1 MDDFNNQTL
10 TKKQRRLLRK
20 QQREQERLSS
30 ISRKKIKKAV
40 FIFLPIVLI
49 AGGIMF
55 SWLSYSPLENQ
66 GTPKIEI
73 VQKEYD
79 AGTVSM
85 ADGVVKHIYEIKNT
99 GDGNLK
105 ISRIWTS
112 CMCTTAVLR
121 VGDKESPKFGMHDNP
136 AFWSQ
141 TIAPEQAG
149 FLEVEFDPAFHGPQ
163 GVGLAVR
170 AVYLSTNDP
179 ENKKAEVKLL
189 ANVIR

>member
-49 AGGIMF
+49 AGGIVF
-55 SWLSYSPLENQ
+55 SWLSYSPSENQ

-85 ADGVVKHIYEIKNT
+85 ADGVVKHTYEIKNT
-99 GDGNLK
+99 GDSDLK
-105 ISRIWTS
+105 INRIWTS

-121 VGDKESPKFGMHDNP
+121 VGDKKSPKFGMHDNP

-179 ENKKAEVKLL
+179 ENKKAEVKLS